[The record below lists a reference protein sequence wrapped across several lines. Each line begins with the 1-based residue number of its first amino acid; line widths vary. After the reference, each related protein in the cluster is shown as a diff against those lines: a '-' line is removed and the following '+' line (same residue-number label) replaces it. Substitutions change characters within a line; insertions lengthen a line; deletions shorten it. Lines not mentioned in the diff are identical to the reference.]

1 MSQLVAKAKGWT
13 IETYREVIDNAG
25 VGLFQTRLDGTY
37 VFANDTLARM
47 LGYLDADAL
56 FRDNPKVGDRFYAN
70 RTQRDEFQA
79 LMAQDGHVRDYLI
92 QCRKIDGTGFWVSET
107 SNAMHDVHGTLI
119 GYVGALIDVTAR
131 VQAEDSFA
139 QLFDNMT
146 EGVCRTTPDGRLVR
160 ANPALVRLM
169 GFETERALIE
179 SISDLGQQV
188 YVDPSRRQTLVQLMT
203 ARGEV
208 AGFES
213 EVHRVGTGE
222 TIWISETLRVLRDE
236 HGVIRYYEGTV
247 RDITEQRASYE
258 QLRIA
263 KEAAENGHRSKARF
277 LANISHEL
285 RTPLNSIIGFSE
297 VMRTELFG
305 ALGSE
310 KYRGY
315 IEDMHNSASMLLRLI
330 DDILE
335 IAKQEAGQT
344 ALSPESIELPDAL
357 DRAIRVL
364 RPRAEARGVILGY
377 MAPPPAVTFNADPN
391 RLNQILVNLAG
402 NAIKFN
408 QPGGHVRFAG
418 HVHDD
423 RLEIKVIDDGPG
435 IDPRDVER
443 LFQPFERSR
452 DAQARAVEGTGLGLP
467 LARDLARLHGGDV
480 LLTGELGKGTTA
492 TVILPLPKRTL

>member
-1 MSQLVAKAKGWT
+1 MSHLVANTTEWT

-47 LGYLDADAL
+47 LGYADTGAL
-56 FRDNPKVGDRFYAN
+56 FSDDPKVGDRFYAD
-70 RTQRDEFQA
+70 RAQRDEFQA
-79 LMAQDGHVRDYLI
+79 RMTRDGHVRDYLI
-92 QCRKIDGTGFWVSET
+92 QCRKIDGTTFWVSET
-107 SNAMHDVHGTLI
+107 ANVMHDADGNPT

-139 QLFDNMT
+139 QLFDNLT
-146 EGVCRTTPDGRLVR
+146 EGVFRTTPDGRLIR

-169 GFETERALIE
+169 GFESERALIDAV
-179 SISDLGQQV
+179 SDIGRQF
-188 YVDPSRRQTLVQLMT
+188 YVDRERRQTLVQLMS
-203 ARGEV
+203 ARGEI

-213 EVHRVGTGE
+213 EAYRIATGE
-222 TIWISETLRVLRDE
+222 RIWVSETLRVLRDAQ
-236 HGVIRYYEGTV
+236 GAIRYYEGTV
-247 RDITEQRASYE
+247 RDITEQRAAYE
-258 QLRIA
+258 QLRVA
-263 KEAAENGHRSKARF
+263 KEAAERGNRSKTRF

-335 IAKQEAGQT
+335 IAKQDAGQT
-344 ALSPESIELPDAL
+344 ALSPERIELPEAL

-364 RPRAEARGVILGY
+364 RPRAEARGVILEY
-377 MAPPPAVTFNADPN
+377 LAPPPAVTFNADPN

-418 HVHDD
+418 HVRDD
-423 RLEIKVIDDGPG
+423 HLEIEIIDDGPG
-435 IDPRDVER
+435 IDSRDVER

-452 DAQARAVEGTGLGLP
+452 DARARAVEGTGLGLP

-480 LLTGELGKGTTA
+480 LLTGAPGKGTTA
-492 TVILPLPKRTL
+492 TVILPLPKSTV